1 MIENYLN
8 EGMSIEY
15 KNCNHSLKAMA
26 AKKFEE
32 LWNFVKSLNNYIIS
46 ADDIHSKNYQLIN
59 SFKDDHDP

>member
-1 MIENYLN
+1 
-8 EGMSIEY
+8 
-15 KNCNHSLKAMA
+15 MA
-26 AKKFEE
+26 ANKFEE